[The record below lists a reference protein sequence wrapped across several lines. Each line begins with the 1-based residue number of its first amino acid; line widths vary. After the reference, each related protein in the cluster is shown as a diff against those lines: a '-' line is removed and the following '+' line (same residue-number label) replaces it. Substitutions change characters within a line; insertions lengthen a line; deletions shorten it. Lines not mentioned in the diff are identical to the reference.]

1 MPWLAKLG
9 GAGCTGFVAHPE
21 EITLSVK
28 RFVAWP
34 VIFALLSTPALSIL
48 VAQNAPSKKP
58 AKLDDQVLAL
68 SREIHHQILVLPF
81 YSVFDSIRFTMD
93 GHNVTL
99 AGQVLRRNMKE
110 QAEAAVKSVE
120 GVGVVVNKIEI
131 LPASPSDDDLR
142 RAIYRAIYEDSTLA
156 RYATQDVP
164 PVHIIVDNGVVSLEG
179 SIDSLSDKNLAGAR
193 AGGVANGGSVKNNLV
208 VHAKESAA
216 E

>member
-1 MPWLAKLG
+1 M
-9 GAGCTGFVAHPE
+9 
-21 EITLSVK
+21 K

-34 VIFALLSTPALSIL
+34 VIFALLCTPALSVL
-48 VAQNAPSKKP
+48 AAQNTPSKKP
-58 AKLDDQVLAL
+58 VKTDEQVPVL

-93 GHNVTL
+93 GHNVILT
-99 AGQVLRRNMKE
+99 GQVLRRNLKE
-110 QAEAAVKSVE
+110 QAEAAVKNME
-120 GVGVVVNKIEI
+120 GIGVVVNKIEI

-142 RAIYRAIYEDSTLA
+142 NAIYRAVYEDSTLA

-164 PVHIIVDNGVVSLEG
+164 PVHIIVNNGAVSLEG
-179 SIDSLSDKNLAGAR
+179 SIDSLADKNLAGAR
-193 AGGVANGGSVKNNLV
+193 AGSVANVGSVKNNLM

>member
-1 MPWLAKLG
+1 M
-9 GAGCTGFVAHPE
+9 AHPE